1 MSTRASAWLAWSVWA
16 VCVAL
21 IVLTLSLDFFTD
33 DGLTSGGFDLSQRP
47 GPALAVLTGMLS
59 LVYPTVGAIIA
70 SRLPMNPI
78 GWIFCGVGVAYA
90 TQRFAQAYADYAL
103 LVNNAFP
110 GGEYMTWYAF
120 LVENVIPIL
129 AVVFAMLLFPDGR
142 LPSPRWRIV
151 AWTAVLGA
159 VLEALYDAFDPG
171 DMGTSYYS
179 VTNPFGWEW
188 GIWIGVI
195 GVGLTTYDL
204 LDASNVIGETL
215 LLTSSLAAICSLALR
230 LHRARGDERQQL
242 KWFMY
247 AAVPAALSFSL
258 ALLAFTF
265 VDFAVLVFG
274 TPLIPGWTEP
284 PFTAYVV
291 IDNIFYVAGFALL
304 VVPLFTYIAIVRY
317 RLYDIDIIINRTLVY
332 GALTATVVA
341 LYVLLVGTL
350 GVVFRARGDLGVSLV
365 AAGVVAVVFAPL
377 RERLQRAVNRLMY
390 GERDDPYAVLSRLGR
405 RLEATLAPEAAL
417 ETIVQ
422 TIAQALKVPYVAIA
436 INQDGDGFATVAEH
450 GTPKEGGTVL
460 PLVYQREN
468 IGRLV
473 VASRAPGE
481 TFSPADTRLLE
492 DLARQVEVAVHAFRL
507 TADLQRS
514 RERLVTTR
522 EEERRRLRR
531 DLHDGL
537 GPTLGALTLGL
548 DTTRL
553 ALAQDDPKAV
563 DGLLVE
569 LKAQTQE
576 AVSDVRRLV
585 YGLRPPALDDLGLV
599 PAIRQQAANRGILA
613 EELSNGKVADPA
625 GKNGLVFSVKTSDD
639 LPPLPA
645 AVEVACYRIAQEA
658 MGNAARHSGAGSCLV
673 SISVDVASGMLE
685 LEVADDGT
693 GISEERKAGVGMSS
707 MRERT
712 EELGGT
718 LTVEAQPEGGTRV
731 LATLPLPATRE
742 EG

>member
-1 MSTRASAWLAWSVWA
+1 MSRRTAAWMAWSVCA
-16 VCVAL
+16 VSVAL

-33 DGLTSGGFDLSQRP
+33 DSLTSGGFDLSQRP

-59 LVYPTVGAIIA
+59 LVYPAVGAIIA
-70 SRLPMNPI
+70 SRLPTNPI
-78 GWIFCGVGVAYA
+78 GWIFCGVGVVYA

-103 LVNNAFP
+103 LVNFAFP
-110 GGEYMTWYAF
+110 GGEYMAWYTF

-179 VTNPFGWEW
+179 VMNPFGWVG
-188 GIWIGVI
+188 GIRIGVI
-195 GVGLTTYDL
+195 GVGFTTYDL
-204 LDASNVIGETL
+204 LDASNVIGQTL

-247 AAVPAALSFSL
+247 AAVPAALAYSL
-258 ALLAFTF
+258 VLLTFTV
-265 VDFAVLVFG
+265 VDFAQLVFG
-274 TPLIPGWTEP
+274 TPLIPGWTER

-317 RLYDIDIIINRTLVY
+317 RLFDIDVVINRTLVY
-332 GALTATVVA
+332 GALSACVVGIYMLAVVA
-341 LYVLLVGTL
+341 LGALFQTQGNL
-350 GVVFRARGDLGVSLV
+350 AVSLL
-365 AAGVVAVVFAPL
+365 ATGLVAVLFQPL
-377 RERLQRAVNRLMY
+377 RSKLQRGVNRLMY
-390 GERDDPYAVLSRLGR
+390 GERDDPYAVISSLGQR
-405 RLEATLAPEAAL
+405 VEATIAPKAAL
-417 ETIVQ
+417 NAMVE
-422 TIAQALKVPYVAIA
+422 TIAQALKAPYVAITV
-436 INQDGDGFATVAEH
+436 QQSGGDGFERVAEH
-450 GTPKEGGTVL
+450 GTPKGELVVL
-460 PLVYQREN
+460 PLVYQREKV
-468 IGRLV
+468 GQLLV
-473 VASRAPGE
+473 APRAPRE
-481 TFSPADTRLLE
+481 TFSQADMRLLE
-492 DLARQVEVAVHAFRL
+492 DLARQVEVAVHDSRP

-514 RERLVTTR
+514 RERLVTAR

-553 ALAQDDPKAV
+553 ALAQNDPKAV
-563 DGLLVE
+563 DALLLE
-569 LKAQTQE
+569 LKGQAQD
-576 AVSDVRRLV
+576 AVTDVRRLV

-599 PAIRQQAANRGILA
+599 PAMRQQAANHGLLA
-613 EELSNGKVADPA
+613 EELPNSKAAVGPNS
-625 GKNGLVFSVKTSDD
+625 KNGLVFRIYASDD

-645 AVEVACYRIAQEA
+645 AVEVAC
-658 MGNAARHSGAGSCLV
+658 
-673 SISVDVASGMLE
+673 
-685 LEVADDGT
+685 
-693 GISEERKAGVGMSS
+693 
-707 MRERT
+707 
-712 EELGGT
+712 
-718 LTVEAQPEGGTRV
+718 
-731 LATLPLPATRE
+731 
-742 EG
+742 